1 MKETMPTPIYLKTT
15 TSTNNYLRAYL
26 EEHPDTEC
34 WQVVYTDN
42 QTEGRGQRGN
52 IWVSEPGK
60 NLTMSLFFRS
70 SKRREEFHPF
80 DISVFTSLA
89 IRTVIKEYI
98 PRGKK
103 VSIKWP
109 NDIFVEDRKVAGVL
123 IENEWEGSE
132 FKQAIVGIGIN
143 INQLLFDPKDAP
155 NATSILIEREDGK
168 EVDIYSF
175 MIRCTEEIIKIW
187 RQMKVDFVSPRDE
200 YNNLLYR
207 KDGRLH
213 EFETAEG
220 TLKLLVEGVDVDGM
234 LRLYDPT
241 TDVRRKFAFK
251 EVSYIL

>member
-1 MKETMPTPIYLKTT
+1 MKETIPTPIYLKTT
-15 TSTNNYLRAYL
+15 TSTNNYLQTYL
-26 EEHPDTEC
+26 EEQPETEC

-60 NLTMSLFFRS
+60 NLTMSILFRS
-70 SKRREEFHPF
+70 SKQREEFHPF
-80 DISVFTSLA
+80 DISVFVSLA
-89 IRTVIKEYI
+89 IRTVIKEYL
-98 PRGKK
+98 PGGKK

-109 NDIFVEDRKVAGVL
+109 NDIFVGDKKVAGIL
-123 IENEWEGSE
+123 IENEWEGSV
-132 FKQAIVGIGIN
+132 FKQAVVGIGIN
-143 INQLLFDPKDAP
+143 LNQMLFDSQDAP
-155 NATSILIEREDGK
+155 NATSVLIEREDGK
-168 EVDIYSF
+168 EVDIYTF
-175 MIRCTEEIIKIW
+175 MMRCLEEIVKIW

-220 TLKLLVEGVDVDGM
+220 ILSMMVEGVDTDGM
-234 LRLYDPT
+234 LLLYDPA
-241 TDVRRKFAFK
+241 TDKRCKFAFK